1 MLKIIELFWRFLLLG
16 FVSFGGPAAH
26 IGYFRTAFVEKLK
39 WLDDKA
45 YANLIAL
52 SQFLPGPSSSQVGFA
67 IGLNYGGLGG
77 AIAAFF
83 GFTLPSFLLLYL
95 LAVLDVSSAQSHLLD
110 GMINGLK
117 LFAVVVVADAIYG
130 MYKSFCKDF
139 LTKSVAL
146 MTAFALLFFATL
158 FSQILVLLLA
168 ALIGMVYR
176 KKSTDMTQTKIEKPK
191 KVYLILFFAFLFLV
205 PIFSALSHEVWLF
218 SAFYEAGSL
227 VFGGGH
233 VVLPLLQQTVGDSLS
248 HETFLVGYAAAQAVP
263 GPMFSLAS
271 YLGASILNESPF
283 IGSLIAVI
291 AIFLPGFLLILA
303 FKDSWESFAKQPKI
317 SGAVYGVNA
326 SVVGLLTAAFIHP
339 ISTTAIHGFVDVA
352 LAIGGF
358 VLLRVAKI
366 PVYWLIVI
374 FCIVGIIA

>member
-176 KKSTDMTQTKIEKPK
+176 KKSTDMTQTKI
-191 KVYLILFFAFLFLV
+191 
-205 PIFSALSHEVWLF
+205 
-218 SAFYEAGSL
+218 
-227 VFGGGH
+227 
-233 VVLPLLQQTVGDSLS
+233 
-248 HETFLVGYAAAQAVP
+248 
-263 GPMFSLAS
+263 
-271 YLGASILNESPF
+271 
-283 IGSLIAVI
+283 
-291 AIFLPGFLLILA
+291 
-303 FKDSWESFAKQPKI
+303 
-317 SGAVYGVNA
+317 
-326 SVVGLLTAAFIHP
+326 
-339 ISTTAIHGFVDVA
+339 
-352 LAIGGF
+352 
-358 VLLRVAKI
+358 
-366 PVYWLIVI
+366 
-374 FCIVGIIA
+374 